1 MRALIW
7 VYRHRNSFLIL
18 GVTFILVK
26 ASVFFGLW
34 IAGSGLESWLWL
46 DIGPIFVCLLLYY
59 YYLVLFWL
67 RCLKKIDWAIDPVIR
82 FDEASNHFG
91 WDYDL
96 LLGLVNKWLNWQK
109 IIEWSSV
116 SIKNMIMQQKLQ
128 KKFVKKIISRKMI
141 I

>member
-1 MRALIW
+1 MLRLIYAFQLQIWALTCVI
-7 VYRHRNSFLIL
+7 RLSKLI
-18 GVTFILVK
+18 K
-26 ASVFFGLW
+26 
-34 IAGSGLESWLWL
+34 EENMPMQWLL
-46 DIGPIFVCLLLYY
+46 DFEPIFGCLLLYY
-59 YYLVLFWL
+59 VVVVLFWL

-116 SIKNMIMQQKLQ
+116 SIKMKYLLVQSSKKLKRRWKNVQ
-128 KKFVKKIISRKMI
+128 EKIIM
-141 I
+141 